1 MYKYYPHF
9 NMYNLAELFFR
20 VFFQLRSAT
29 IFCDRKKLKDTRYL
43 LAFLCTLS
51 IFSRSRGPSEF
62 QIKSEIFYNLST
74 YSDSE
79 LRIQF
84 MVIMVENHGA
94 I

>member
-1 MYKYYPHF
+1 MHKYYPHF

-20 VFFQLRSAT
+20 VFYNFEVQQFFVTAKNSRILT
-29 IFCDRKKLKDTRYL
+29 C
-43 LAFLCTLS
+43 FLMYLS

-62 QIKSEIFYNLST
+62 QIKSEIFYNLCT
-74 YSDSE
+74 YSESE
-79 LRIQF
+79 LGIQF